1 MNTKPVYMIAF
12 LIIMLAVASFYG
24 DQSYLSLQEMR
35 SQLQEEEQDNQAL
48 VAEAENLK
56 GEVWNLKN
64 DSHTV
69 SEYARNKYGYA
80 APNEFV
86 AFFDD

>member
-12 LIIMLAVASFYG
+12 LIIILAVASFYG
-24 DQSYLSLQEMR
+24 DHSYLSLQEMR
-35 SQLQEEEQDNQAL
+35 SQLQQEEQDNQSL
-48 VAEAENLK
+48 VAEVESLK

-64 DSHTV
+64 DPHTV
-69 SEYARNKYGYA
+69 AEYARNRYGYA
-80 APNEFV
+80 APNELV

>member
-12 LIIMLAVASFYG
+12 LIVILAVASFYG

-35 SQLQEEEQDNQAL
+35 SQLQEEEKDNQSL
-48 VAEAENLK
+48 VVEVENLK
-56 GEVWNLKN
+56 EQVWNLKN

-69 SEYARNKYGYA
+69 AEYARNKYGYA